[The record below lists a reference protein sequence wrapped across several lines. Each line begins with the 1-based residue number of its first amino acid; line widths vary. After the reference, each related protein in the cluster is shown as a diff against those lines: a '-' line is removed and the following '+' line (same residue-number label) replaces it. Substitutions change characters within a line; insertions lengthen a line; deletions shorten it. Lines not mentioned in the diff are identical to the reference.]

1 MAQADLIRRL
11 ADGEFHSGEVLA
23 GQLGV
28 SRTAVWKQLAH
39 LDALGIELES
49 VRGRGYRIP
58 GGLDLLD
65 EAAVRAAL
73 PAEVAA
79 MLAGLTIVDSV
90 DSTNAALLREAP
102 DPVGL
107 ARVCAAERQLSGRGR
122 RGRSWASPFARN
134 LYVSVGWTFAQGA
147 AALEGLS
154 LAVGVALAE
163 ALAELGI
170 KGVALKWPNDLLAGD
185 AKLGGVL
192 IEMSGDADGPCRAVV
207 GMGLNVRMPDDAASA
222 IDQPW
227 TDLASLSGG
236 VPPSR
241 SRLLAAVLGR
251 VLPLLGAFG
260 SQGFEPWRARWEAL
274 DAFAGEP
281 VQVLSGET
289 RLAGVARGVDERGA
303 LRLETTTGLRP
314 IHGGEVSLRRR

>member
-23 GQLGV
+23 GELGV

-39 LDALGIELES
+39 LEALGITLES

-65 EAAVRAAL
+65 AAAVQAAL
-73 PAEVAA
+73 PAEAA
-79 MLAGLTIVDSV
+79 ALVAGLDIVDSV

-102 DPVGL
+102 GPVG
-107 ARVCAAERQLSGRGR
+107 RGRICAAERQLAGRGR

-163 ALAELGI
+163 ALEELGLA
-170 KGVALKWPNDLLAGD
+170 GVALKWPNDLLAGD

-192 IEMSGDADGPCRAVV
+192 IELSGDADGPCRVVV
-207 GMGLNVRMPDDAASA
+207 GMGLNVRMPAAAST

-227 TDLASLSGG
+227 TDLATLAGG
-236 VPPSR
+236 TAPSR

-251 VLPLLGAFG
+251 VLPLLAGYG
-260 SQGFEPWRARWEAL
+260 SAGFAPWQARWEAL
-274 DAFAGEP
+274 DAFAGAP

-303 LRLETTTGLRP
+303 LLLETATGLRP
-314 IHGGEVSLRRR
+314 IHGGEVSLRRQP